1 MKNIL
6 KKILVGLLVLAVIFV
21 GLHFFARYKVGKLLD
36 GIDKEN
42 FSYKEYSINLFQ
54 GDLSVKDISYR
65 PKKQNLQAKTVSI
78 RNFNYLSYLV
88 LGDSIVVEKLQIENP
103 NLQLSKKND
112 SSVNG
117 KKSNKFSEKI
127 RVNTLEINN
136 GRLSYRTDSVKKF
149 EVPKINLKIKNI
161 KTGPNQIKQKI
172 PFQYGDYFL
181 EADSLNFVANAY
193 QDLSVAR
200 VEISEEEVLL
210 QKLRFLPTKNRKDY
224 VNYIPYEKDLMTL
237 KLDSIHIPSYKF
249 SYKEETPHFSAGLLS
264 LSEIDFSIYRDK
276 TVKDDPRKKDM
287 YSTMIR
293 NLPIQLKIDSVA
305 LNKAEIKYEEKI
317 KEDRNPGKV
326 NFKNL
331 NAKIYNL
338 TNIDLDRKDFP
349 TTKLQINTS
358 FFGKSPLEMQ
368 WQFKVNDTTGRFRFR
383 GNVLNVPPS
392 SMNEFF
398 IPAMNV
404 KAKGSMQAVYY
415 DFEGNRNTAHGK
427 TKLVYD
433 NFDLAVLKED
443 SKSESGI
450 LSFLAN
456 IIVNK
461 SPKNGSITSQ
471 VESVKRDKTKSFWNY
486 FWSCLEA
493 GIKKSLL

>member
-36 GIDKEN
+36 VIDKEN

-54 GDLSVKDISYR
+54 GDLSIKDISYQSNQQSV
-65 PKKQNLQAKTVSI
+65 KANQIQVN
-78 RNFNYLSYLV
+78 NFNYLSYLI
-88 LGDSIVVEKLQIENP
+88 LSDSIIVDKIQIEKP
-103 NLQLSKKND
+103 RLQLAKSRD
-112 SSVNG
+112 TSSG
-117 KKSNKFSEKI
+117 KSTKTKFSEKI
-127 RVNTLEINN
+127 RVNGLELTN
-136 GRLSYRTDSVKKF
+136 GRLSYKTDSVKKF
-149 EVPKINLKIKNI
+149 KVPKINLKIENI
-161 KTGPNQIKQKI
+161 KTGPDQIKQKI
-172 PFQYGDYFL
+172 PFLYGDYFL
-181 EADSLNFVANAY
+181 EADSLNFVANDY
-193 QDLSVAR
+193 QDLSVAKI
-200 VEISEEEVLL
+200 EISEEEVLL
-210 QKLRFLPTKNRKDY
+210 QKLRFKPTKTRKDY
-224 VNYIPYEKDLMTL
+224 VNYIPYEKDLMNL

-249 SYKEETPHFSAGLLS
+249 SYKEEVPHFSAGLLS
-264 LSEIDFSIYRDK
+264 LSQIDFSIYRDK

-293 NLPIQLKIDSVA
+293 KLPIQLKIDSVA
-305 LNKAEIKYEEKI
+305 LNKAEITYEEKI
-317 KEDRNPGKV
+317 KKDRNPGKV

-331 NAKIYNL
+331 NAKIYNV
-338 TNIDLDRKDFP
+338 TNLNLDRKDFP
-349 TTKLQINTS
+349 TTKVQINTS
-358 FFGKSPLEMQ
+358 FFGKSPLEMN
-368 WQFKVNDTTGRFRFR
+368 WQFKVNDTTDRFRFR
-383 GNVLNVPPS
+383 GNVQNVPPS

-415 DFEGNRNTAHGK
+415 DFEGNRNTAHGN

-433 NFDLAVLKED
+433 DFDLAVLKED
-443 SKSESGI
+443 GKSENKI
-450 LSFLAN
+450 ISFLAN

-471 VESVKRDKTKSFWNY
+471 VETVKRDKTKSFWNY